1 MGIITGP
8 IRKGMGSDV
17 AIALN
22 NPKYPHNVG
31 AAVRAASCYNV
42 PQVWFSG
49 ERVLLEVEKN
59 GRIPRE
65 ERMRGYM
72 HVETYHG
79 DYYFDAF
86 EGTGVTPVAIELVP
100 GAENLI
106 DFVHPEKALY
116 VFGPEDGSLP
126 SVALRH
132 CHRFVKIPT
141 SHCTNLAAAVYTVLY
156 DRHAKRVSMGLESP
170 NDLREDRGE
179 WTEPDQML
187 EEVGVR

>member
-1 MGIITGP
+1 
-8 IRKGMGSDV
+8 
-17 AIALN
+17 
-22 NPKYPHNVG
+22 
-31 AAVRAASCYNV
+31 V

-49 ERVLLEVEKN
+49 ERVLLELEEN

-79 DYYFDAF
+79 NYFFDAF
-86 EGTGVTPVAIELVP
+86 EGTGVTPVAVELTP
-100 GAENLI
+100 GSENLI
-106 DFVHPEKALY
+106 EFEHPEKALY

-141 SHCTNLAAAVYTVLY
+141 SHCTNLSAAIYTVLY
-156 DRHAKRVSMGLESP
+156 DRHSKRVRAGLETP
-170 NDLREDRGE
+170 NDLREERGWE
-179 WTEPDQML
+179 EPDDML
-187 EEVGVR
+187 LEVGVR